1 MIDVCFSD
9 SMKGALRYAQKCGD
23 KLSGATATAVF
34 SKDKLDLSQRQKAL
48 KKAKDERR
56 ELQKQ
61 AISLGGSTDDVV
73 GLSFDFSYGDIA
85 APLDLEDCPRKQI
98 IYEWMTA
105 NPWGD
110 LDEMKASFERFW
122 KNCLTDLEKLRNRAS
137 EGETIRIWVDETPAA
152 ACGLLFSADLLRD
165 LNCQIFIVPL
175 PQQYIDSKGRTV
187 RYCSWS
193 EVAPELF
200 GSFLNN
206 AKVLSKERLQLLA
219 EEWKK
224 LQIENAPLRVVEDSH
239 VISAN
244 ADYYDDFIREEYPEG
259 SCKVAKLIGQV
270 LGRHCPG
277 ISDWLI
283 AERILVLISK
293 NELKICEEDP
303 ERFYSSVITCV
314 SDSNS

>member
-1 MIDVCFSD
+1 M
-9 SMKGALRYAQKCGD
+9 
-23 KLSGATATAVF
+23 
-34 SKDKLDLSQRQKAL
+34 
-48 KKAKDERR
+48 
-56 ELQKQ
+56 
-61 AISLGGSTDDVV
+61 
-73 GLSFDFSYGDIA
+73 
-85 APLDLEDCPRKQI
+85 
-98 IYEWMTA
+98 
-105 NPWGD
+105 
-110 LDEMKASFERFW
+110 
-122 KNCLTDLEKLRNRAS
+122 
-137 EGETIRIWVDETPAA
+137 
-152 ACGLLFSADLLRD
+152 
-165 LNCQIFIVPL
+165 
-175 PQQYIDSKGRTV
+175 
-187 RYCSWS
+187 
-193 EVAPELF
+193 
-200 GSFLNN
+200 
-206 AKVLSKERLQLLA
+206 LSKERLQLLA